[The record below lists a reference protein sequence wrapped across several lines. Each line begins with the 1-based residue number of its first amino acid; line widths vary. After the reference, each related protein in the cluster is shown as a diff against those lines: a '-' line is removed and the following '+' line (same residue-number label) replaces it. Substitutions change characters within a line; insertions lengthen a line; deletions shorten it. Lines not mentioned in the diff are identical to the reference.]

1 MECFPGLVRESS
13 YHQNDSI
20 KYKYI
25 IMLVNHLSWRG
36 VYVR

>member
-1 MECFPGLVRESS
+1 MDYFPGFVRKSS
-13 YHQNDSI
+13 YYQNDSI

-25 IMLVNHLSWRG
+25 IMLVKRLSLQG